1 MLGPDVISAASR
13 IGPVQ
18 AENRTVWVQTP
29 LAQQLG
35 LRDGQIVQATAEVR
49 DQRVRLWLK
58 DFFFEL
64 PNGWVLKD
72 GDKPFLR
79 VSHNPGGWGFLI
91 QAFPNG
97 QTPAATATP
106 VNQLFGL
113 NPSLNPGLNP
123 GLALAAEAAQ
133 PEPQSNRVGMLLIH
147 PPGFATFSK
156 LLNDVTQG
164 SWSNQA
170 EIGPWLQRLLQQRSS
185 MAQMNPSMLRK
196 AVMGQAR
203 SSENILLQGQEG
215 ADEPKTLLKTLL
227 GLLSEEGANK
237 EVLRQVE
244 DATSEFEAAQAQSAQ
259 KMQQGELSLH
269 VILPFVDA
277 DPVDLHFQR
286 PPRKKGQEEPP
297 LCVDIHSR
305 SRVLGEVWLNTQISK
320 GSDVNLVMWAL
331 RGDVALLAK
340 ERSGELGLELGS
352 AGLQL
357 QSFQIFNAPRP
368 LARVSESSGTR
379 GSVIDLRA

>member
-1 MLGPDVISAASR
+1 MLGPDVVSAASR
-13 IGPVQ
+13 IGLVQ
-18 AENRTVWVQTP
+18 AENRSVWVQTP
-29 LAQQLG
+29 VAQQLG
-35 LRDGQIVQATAEVR
+35 LRDGQIVQATVEVR
-49 DQRVRLWLK
+49 DQRVRLYLK

-79 VSHNPGGWGFLI
+79 VSHNAGSWGFLI
-91 QAFPNG
+91 QAHPNG
-97 QTPAATATP
+97 QAPAATAIP

-113 NPSLNPGLNP
+113 NPGSVLPT
-123 GLALAAEAAQ
+123 EAAQ
-133 PEPQSNRVGMLLIH
+133 PEPPSNRLGMLLIH

-156 LLNDVTQG
+156 LLSDVAQG
-164 SWSNQA
+164 SLSTQA
-170 EIGPWLQRLLQQRSS
+170 ESGPLLQRLLQQRNS

-203 SSENILLQGQEG
+203 SIENILLQGQAA
-215 ADEPKTLLKTLL
+215 ADDPKTLLKTLL
-227 GLLSEEGANK
+227 GLLSEEGNNK
-237 EVLRQVE
+237 DVLRQVE
-244 DATSEFEAAQAQSAQ
+244 DASTEFEAAQAQSAQ

-269 VILPFVDA
+269 VILPFIDA

-286 PPRKKGQEEPP
+286 PPRKKGQEEQP
-297 LCVDIHSR
+297 LSVDIHSR

-320 GSDVNLVMWAL
+320 GNDVDLVMWAL
-331 RGDVALLAK
+331 RGEVAHLAK

-352 AGLQL
+352 SGLQL
-357 QSFQIFNAPRP
+357 QSFQVFNAPRP
-368 LARVSESSGTR
+368 LARVGESSGTR

>member
-1 MLGPDVISAASR
+1 MLGPELVTSASR

-29 LAQQLG
+29 VAQQLG

-79 VSHNPGGWGFLI
+79 VGQNAGSWGFLI
-91 QAFPNG
+91 QAYPNG
-97 QTPAATATP
+97 QAPAATATP
-106 VNQLFGL
+106 VNPLFGL
-113 NPSLNPGLNP
+113 HPTASPPADTTVL
-123 GLALAAEAAQ
+123 
-133 PEPQSNRVGMLLIH
+133 EPPSNRLGMLLMH
-147 PPGFATFSK
+147 PPGFATFSQ
-156 LLNDVTQG
+156 LMNDVAQG
-164 SWSNQA
+164 QWSTQA
-170 EIGPWLQRLLQQRSS
+170 EVGPWLQRLMQQRNSL
-185 MAQMNPSMLRK
+185 AQMNPGMLRK
-196 AVMGQAR
+196 AVLGQAR
-203 SSENILLQGQEG
+203 SIENILVQGQES
-215 ADEPKTLLKTLL
+215 ADDPKTLLKKIL
-227 GLLSEEGANK
+227 GLLSEESIDSLDKDN
-237 EVLRQVE
+237 LRQLQ
-244 DATSEFEAAQAQSAQ
+244 DASAEFEAAQAQSAQ
-259 KMQQGELSLH
+259 KMLQGELSLH

-297 LCVDIHSR
+297 LSVDIHSR

-320 GSDVNLVMWAL
+320 GRDVDLVMWAL
-331 RGDVALLAK
+331 RGEVAHLAR

>member
-1 MLGPDVISAASR
+1 MLGPDVVSAASR

-29 LAQQLG
+29 VAQQLG

-58 DFFFEL
+58 DFFFDL

-91 QAFPNG
+91 QAYPNG
-97 QTPAATATP
+97 QAPPATATP
-106 VNQLFGL
+106 VNQLF
-113 NPSLNPGLNP
+113 GLNP

-133 PEPQSNRVGMLLIH
+133 PEPQSNRVGMLLMH

-156 LLNDVTQG
+156 LLSDVAQG
-164 SWSNQA
+164 SWGTQA
-170 EIGPWLQRLLQQRSS
+170 EIGPWFQRLLQQRSS
-185 MAQMNPSMLRK
+185 MAQINPSMLRK

-203 SSENILLQGQEG
+203 SIENILLQGQEA
-215 ADEPKTLLKTLL
+215 ADDPKTLMKTLL
-227 GLLSEEGANK
+227 SLLSEEGANK

-244 DATSEFEAAQAQSAQ
+244 DAASEFEAAQAQSAQ

-277 DPVDLHFQR
+277 DPVDLHFHR

-297 LCVDIHSR
+297 LSVDIHSR

-320 GSDVNLVMWAL
+320 GSDVDLVMWAL
-331 RGDVALLAK
+331 RGDVAHLAK

>member
-1 MLGPDVISAASR
+1 MLGPDVVSAASR

-29 LAQQLG
+29 VAQQLG

-79 VSHNPGGWGFLI
+79 VSHTPGGWGFLI
-91 QAFPNG
+91 QAYPNG
-97 QTPAATATP
+97 QAPPATATP
-106 VNQLFGL
+106 VNQLF
-113 NPSLNPGLNP
+113 GLNP

-133 PEPQSNRVGMLLIH
+133 PEPQSNRVGMLLMH

-156 LLNDVTQG
+156 LLSDVTQG
-164 SWSNQA
+164 SLSTQA

-185 MAQMNPSMLRK
+185 MAQINPSMLRK

-203 SSENILLQGQEG
+203 SIENILLQGQEA
-215 ADEPKTLLKTLL
+215 ADDPKTLLKTLL
-227 GLLSEEGANK
+227 GLLSEEGASK

-277 DPVDLHFQR
+277 DPVDLHFHR

-297 LCVDIHSR
+297 LSVDIHSR

-320 GSDVNLVMWAL
+320 GSDVDLVMWAL
-331 RGDVALLAK
+331 RGDVAHLAK

>member
-1 MLGPDVISAASR
+1 MLGPDVVSAASR
-13 IGPVQ
+13 IGLVQ

-29 LAQQLG
+29 VAQQLG

-58 DFFFEL
+58 DFFFDL

-91 QAFPNG
+91 QAYPNG
-97 QTPAATATP
+97 QAPPATATP
-106 VNQLFGL
+106 VNQLF
-113 NPSLNPGLNP
+113 GLNP

-133 PEPQSNRVGMLLIH
+133 PEPQSNRVGMLLMH

-156 LLNDVTQG
+156 LLSDVAQG
-164 SWSNQA
+164 SWGTQA
-170 EIGPWLQRLLQQRSS
+170 EIGPWFQRLLQQRSS
-185 MAQMNPSMLRK
+185 MAQINPSMLRK

-203 SSENILLQGQEG
+203 SIENILLQGQEA
-215 ADEPKTLLKTLL
+215 ADDPKTLLKTLL
-227 GLLSEEGANK
+227 SLLSEEGANK

-244 DATSEFEAAQAQSAQ
+244 DAASEFEAAQAQSAQ

-277 DPVDLHFQR
+277 DPVDLHFHR

-297 LCVDIHSR
+297 LSVDIHSR

-320 GSDVNLVMWAL
+320 GSDVDLVMWAL
-331 RGDVALLAK
+331 RGDVAHLAK

-368 LARVSESSGTR
+368 LARVGESSGTR

>member
-1 MLGPDVISAASR
+1 MLGPDVVSAASR

-29 LAQQLG
+29 VAQQLG

-58 DFFFEL
+58 DFFFDL

-91 QAFPNG
+91 QAYPNG
-97 QTPAATATP
+97 QAPPATATP

-113 NPSLNPGLNP
+113 RAAAPSPLIPP
-123 GLALAAEAAQ
+123 DEAM
-133 PEPQSNRVGMLLIH
+133 PEQLPNRLGMLLMH

-156 LLNDVTQG
+156 LLSDVAQG
-164 SWSNQA
+164 SWGTQA

-185 MAQMNPSMLRK
+185 MAQINPSMLRK

-203 SSENILLQGQEG
+203 SIENILLQGQEG
-215 ADEPKTLLKTLL
+215 ADDPKTLLKTLL
-227 GLLSEEGANK
+227 SLLSEEGNNK
-237 EVLRQVE
+237 GVLRQVE
-244 DATSEFEAAQAQSAQ
+244 DAATEFEAAQVQSAQ

-297 LCVDIHSR
+297 LSVDIHSR

-320 GSDVNLVMWAL
+320 GSDVDLVMWAL
-331 RGDVALLAK
+331 RGEVAHLAK

>member
-1 MLGPDVISAASR
+1 MLGPDVVSAASR

-18 AENRTVWVQTP
+18 AENRSVWVQTP
-29 LAQQLG
+29 VAQQLS
-35 LRDGQIVQATAEVR
+35 LRDGQIVQATVEVR
-49 DQRVRLWLK
+49 DQRVRLYLK

-79 VSHNPGGWGFLI
+79 VSHNAGSWGFLI
-91 QAFPNG
+91 QAHPNG
-97 QTPAATATP
+97 QAPAATAIP

-113 NPSLNPGLNP
+113 NPGSVLPT
-123 GLALAAEAAQ
+123 EAAQ
-133 PEPQSNRVGMLLIH
+133 PEPQSNRLGMLLIH

-156 LLNDVTQG
+156 LLSDVAQG
-164 SWSNQA
+164 SLSTQA
-170 EIGPWLQRLLQQRSS
+170 ESGPLLQRLLQQRNS

-203 SSENILLQGQEG
+203 SIENILLQGQAA
-215 ADEPKTLLKTLL
+215 ADDPKTLLKTLL
-227 GLLSEEGANK
+227 GLLSEEGNNK
-237 EVLRQVE
+237 DVLRQVE
-244 DATSEFEAAQAQSAQ
+244 DASTEFEAAQAQSAQ

-269 VILPFVDA
+269 VILPFIDA

-286 PPRKKGQEEPP
+286 PPRKKGQEEQP
-297 LCVDIHSR
+297 LSVDIHSR

-320 GSDVNLVMWAL
+320 GNDVDLVMWAL
-331 RGDVALLAK
+331 RGEVAHLAK

-352 AGLQL
+352 SGLQL
-357 QSFQIFNAPRP
+357 QSFQVFNAPRP
-368 LARVSESSGTR
+368 LARVGESSGTR

>member
-1 MLGPDVISAASR
+1 MLGPELVSAASR

-18 AENRTVWVQTP
+18 AENRSVWVQTP
-29 LAQQLG
+29 VAQQLG
-35 LRDGQIVQATAEVR
+35 LRDGQIVQATVEVR

-58 DFFFEL
+58 DFFFDL

-91 QAFPNG
+91 QAYPNG
-97 QTPAATATP
+97 QAPPATATP

-113 NPSLNPGLNP
+113 NPGA
-123 GLALAAEAAQ
+123 ALASEEAQA
-133 PEPQSNRVGMLLIH
+133 EPQSNRLGMLLMH

-156 LLNDVTQG
+156 LLSDVAQG
-164 SWSNQA
+164 SWSTQA
-170 EIGPWLQRLLQQRSS
+170 EIGPWLQRLLQQRNS
-185 MAQMNPSMLRK
+185 MAQINPSMLRK

-203 SSENILLQGQEG
+203 SIENILLQGQEA
-215 ADEPKTLLKTLL
+215 ADDPKTLLKTLL
-227 GLLSEEGANK
+227 GLLSEDGNNK
-237 EVLRQVE
+237 GVLRQVE
-244 DATSEFEAAQAQSAQ
+244 DAATEFEAAQAQSAQ

-269 VILPFVDA
+269 VILPFIDA

-297 LCVDIHSR
+297 LSVDIHSR

-320 GSDVNLVMWAL
+320 GSDVDLVMWAL
-331 RGDVALLAK
+331 RGEVAHLAK

-357 QSFQIFNAPRP
+357 QSFQLFNAPRP

>member
-1 MLGPDVISAASR
+1 MLGPDLVNAASR

-29 LAQQLG
+29 VAQQLG
-35 LRDGQIVQATAEVR
+35 LRDGQIVQATVEVR

-79 VSHNPGGWGFLI
+79 VMHNASGWGFLI
-91 QAFPNG
+91 QAHPNG
-97 QTPAATATP
+97 QAPAATATP

-113 NPSLNPGLNP
+113 QTTP
-123 GLALAAEAAQ
+123 LARPTDVAAL
-133 PEPQSNRVGMLLIH
+133 EPQSNRVGMLLMQ
-147 PPGFATFSK
+147 PPGFTTFSK
-156 LLNDVTQG
+156 LMNDVAQG
-164 SWSNQA
+164 SWSTQT
-170 EIGPWLQRLLQQRSS
+170 ELGPWLQRLLQQRNSL
-185 MAQMNPSMLRK
+185 AQINPSMLRK
-196 AVMGQAR
+196 AVLGQSR
-203 SSENILLQGQEG
+203 SIENMLLQGQEG
-215 ADEPKTLLKTLL
+215 ADDPKTLLKSMLA
-227 GLLSEEGANK
+227 LLSEASVDAVDK
-237 EVLRQVE
+237 DSLRQLQE
-244 DATSEFEAAQAQSAQ
+244 ASGEFEAAQAQSAQ

-297 LCVDIHSR
+297 LSVDIHSR

-320 GSDVNLVMWAL
+320 GNDVDLVMWAL
-331 RGDVALLAK
+331 RGEVAHLAR

-368 LARVSESSGTR
+368 LARVGEASGTR

>member
-1 MLGPDVISAASR
+1 MLGPDVVSAASR

-29 LAQQLG
+29 VALQLG
-35 LRDGQIVQATAEVR
+35 LRDGQIVQATVEVR
-49 DQRVRLWLK
+49 EQRVRLWLK

-91 QAFPNG
+91 QAYPNG
-97 QTPAATATP
+97 QAPPATATP

-113 NPSLNPGLNP
+113 KAAAPP
-123 GLALAAEAAQ
+123 ALIPPDEAL
-133 PEPQSNRVGMLLIH
+133 PEQLPNRLGMLLMH
-147 PPGFATFSK
+147 PPGFATFSN
-156 LLNDVTQG
+156 LLSDVAQG
-164 SWSNQA
+164 SLSTQA
-170 EIGPWLQRLLQQRSS
+170 EIGPWLQRLLQQRNS
-185 MAQMNPSMLRK
+185 MAQINPSMLRK

-203 SSENILLQGQEG
+203 SIENILLQGQEA
-215 ADEPKTLLKTLL
+215 ADDPKTLLKTLL
-227 GLLSEEGANK
+227 GLLSEEGSNK

-244 DATSEFEAAQAQSAQ
+244 DAATEFEAAQVQSAQ

-297 LCVDIHSR
+297 LSVDIHSR

-320 GSDVNLVMWAL
+320 GNDVDLVMWAL
-331 RGDVALLAK
+331 RGDVAHLAK

>member
-1 MLGPDVISAASR
+1 MLGPDVVSAASR
-13 IGPVQ
+13 IGSVQ
-18 AENRTVWVQTP
+18 AENRSLWVQTP
-29 LAQQLG
+29 VAQQLG
-35 LRDGQIVQATAEVR
+35 LRDGQIVQATVEVR

-58 DFFFEL
+58 DFFFDL

-91 QAFPNG
+91 QAYPNG
-97 QTPAATATP
+97 QAPAATAIP
-106 VNQLFGL
+106 VNQLF
-113 NPSLNPGLNP
+113 SLNP
-123 GLALAAEAAQ
+123 GLALASEASQ
-133 PEPQSNRVGMLLIH
+133 PEPQSNRLGMLLMH
-147 PPGFATFSK
+147 PPGFATFSN
-156 LLNDVTQG
+156 LLSDVAQG
-164 SWSNQA
+164 SLSTQA
-170 EIGPWLQRLLQQRSS
+170 DIGPWVQRLLQQRNS
-185 MAQMNPSMLRK
+185 MAQINPSMLRK

-203 SSENILLQGQEG
+203 SIENILLQGQEG
-215 ADEPKTLLKTLL
+215 ADDPKTLLKTLL
-227 GLLSEEGANK
+227 GLLSEEGNNK

-244 DATSEFEAAQAQSAQ
+244 DASTEFEAAQAQSAQ

-269 VILPFVDA
+269 VILPFIDA

-297 LCVDIHSR
+297 LSVDIHSR

-320 GSDVNLVMWAL
+320 GSDVELVMWAL
-331 RGDVALLAK
+331 RGEVAHLAK

-368 LARVSESSGTR
+368 LARVGESSGTR

>member
-1 MLGPDVISAASR
+1 MLGPELVSAASR
-13 IGPVQ
+13 IGLVQ
-18 AENRTVWVQTP
+18 AENRSVWVQTP
-29 LAQQLG
+29 VAQQLG
-35 LRDGQIVQATAEVR
+35 LRDGQIVQATVEVR

-58 DFFFEL
+58 DFFFDL

-91 QAFPNG
+91 QAYPNG
-97 QTPAATATP
+97 QAPPATATP

-113 NPSLNPGLNP
+113 RAAAPPPLIPP
-123 GLALAAEAAQ
+123 DEAL
-133 PEPQSNRVGMLLIH
+133 PEQLPNRLGMLLMH

-156 LLNDVTQG
+156 LLSDVAQG
-164 SWSNQA
+164 SLSTQA
-170 EIGPWLQRLLQQRSS
+170 EIGPWLQRLLQQRNS
-185 MAQMNPSMLRK
+185 MAQINPSMLRK

-203 SSENILLQGQEG
+203 SIENILLQGQEA
-215 ADEPKTLLKTLL
+215 ADDPKTLLKTLL
-227 GLLSEEGANK
+227 SLLSEEGNNK
-237 EVLRQVE
+237 GVLRQVE
-244 DATSEFEAAQAQSAQ
+244 DAATEFEAAQVQSAQ

-297 LCVDIHSR
+297 LSVDIHSR

-320 GSDVNLVMWAL
+320 GSDVDLVMWAL
-331 RGDVALLAK
+331 RGEVAHLAK

>member
-1 MLGPDVISAASR
+1 MLGPELVSAASR

-18 AENRTVWVQTP
+18 AENRSVWVQTP
-29 LAQQLG
+29 VAQQLS
-35 LRDGQIVQATAEVR
+35 LRDGQIVQATVEVR
-49 DQRVRLWLK
+49 DQRVRLYLK

-79 VSHNPGGWGFLI
+79 VSHNAGSWGFLI
-91 QAFPNG
+91 QAYPNG
-97 QTPAATATP
+97 QAPAATAIP

-113 NPSLNPGLNP
+113 NPGS
-123 GLALAAEAAQ
+123 ALPSVAAQ
-133 PEPQSNRVGMLLIH
+133 PEPQSNRLGMLLIH

-156 LLNDVTQG
+156 LLSDVAQG
-164 SWSNQA
+164 SLSTQA
-170 EIGPWLQRLLQQRSS
+170 ESGPLLQRLLKQRNS

-203 SSENILLQGQEG
+203 SIENILLQGQEA
-215 ADEPKTLLKTLL
+215 ADDPKTLLKTLL
-227 GLLSEEGANK
+227 GLLSEEGNNK
-237 EVLRQVE
+237 EMIRQVE
-244 DATSEFEAAQAQSAQ
+244 DASKEFESAQAQSAQ

-269 VILPFVDA
+269 VILPFIDA

-297 LCVDIHSR
+297 LSVDIHSR

-320 GSDVNLVMWAL
+320 GNDVDLVMWAL
-331 RGDVALLAK
+331 RGEVAHLAK

-352 AGLQL
+352 SGLQL
-357 QSFQIFNAPRP
+357 QSFQVFNAPRP
-368 LARVSESSGTR
+368 LARVGESSGTR

>member
-1 MLGPDVISAASR
+1 MLGPELVSAASR

-18 AENRTVWVQTP
+18 AENRSVWVQTP
-29 LAQQLG
+29 VAQQLG
-35 LRDGQIVQATAEVR
+35 LRDGQIVQATVEVR

-58 DFFFEL
+58 DFFFDL

-91 QAFPNG
+91 QAYPNG
-97 QTPAATATP
+97 QAPPATATP

-113 NPSLNPGLNP
+113 NPGLNP
-123 GLALAAEAAQ
+123 GLALSSEAVQ
-133 PEPQSNRVGMLLIH
+133 PEPQSNRLGMLLMH

-156 LLNDVTQG
+156 LLSDVAQG
-164 SWSNQA
+164 SWGTQT
-170 EIGPWLQRLLQQRSS
+170 EIGPWFQRLLQQRSS
-185 MAQMNPSMLRK
+185 MAQINPSMLRK

-203 SSENILLQGQEG
+203 SIENILLQGQEA
-215 ADEPKTLLKTLL
+215 ADDPKTLLKTLL
-227 GLLSEEGANK
+227 GLLSEEGSNK

-244 DATSEFEAAQAQSAQ
+244 DAATEFEAAQAQSAQ

-297 LCVDIHSR
+297 LSVDIHSR

-320 GSDVNLVMWAL
+320 GNDVDLVMWAL
-331 RGDVALLAK
+331 RGDVAHLAK

>member
-1 MLGPDVISAASR
+1 MLGSELVSAASR

-18 AENRTVWVQTP
+18 AENRSVWVQTP
-29 LAQQLG
+29 VAQQLG
-35 LRDGQIVQATAEVR
+35 LRDGQIVQATVEVR

-79 VSHNPGGWGFLI
+79 VSHNAGSWGFLI
-91 QAFPNG
+91 QAYPNG
-97 QTPAATATP
+97 QAPVATATP

-113 NPSLNPGLNP
+113 HTTPPLS
-123 GLALAAEAAQ
+123 AEMAAQ
-133 PEPQSNRVGMLLIH
+133 PEPQSNRLGMLLMH

-156 LLNDVTQG
+156 LLNDVGQG
-164 SWSNQA
+164 SLDGQT
-170 EIGPWLQRLLQQRSS
+170 EIGPWLQRLLQQRNSL
-185 MAQMNPSMLRK
+185 AQMNPSMLRK

-203 SSENILLQGQEG
+203 SIENILLKGQVG
-215 ADEPKTLLKTLL
+215 ADDPKTLLKTLL
-227 GLLSEEGANK
+227 GLLSEEGNNK
-237 EVLRQVE
+237 DMIRQVE
-244 DATSEFEAAQAQSAQ
+244 DASTEFEAAQAQSAQ

-269 VILPFVDA
+269 VILPFIDA

-286 PPRKKGQEEPP
+286 HPRKKDQEEPP
-297 LCVDIHSR
+297 LSVDIHSR
-305 SRVLGEVWLNTQISK
+305 SRVLGELWLNTQISK
-320 GSDVNLVMWAL
+320 GNDVDLVMWAL
-331 RGDVALLAK
+331 RGEVAHLAK

-368 LARVSESSGTR
+368 LVRVGESSGTR

>member
-1 MLGPDVISAASR
+1 MLGPDVVSAASR
-13 IGPVQ
+13 IGSVQ
-18 AENRTVWVQTP
+18 AENRSLWVQTP
-29 LAQQLG
+29 VAQQLG
-35 LRDGQIVQATAEVR
+35 LRDGQIVQATVEVR

-58 DFFFEL
+58 DFFFDL

-91 QAFPNG
+91 QAYPNG
-97 QTPAATATP
+97 QAPAATAIP
-106 VNQLFGL
+106 VNQLF
-113 NPSLNPGLNP
+113 SLNP
-123 GLALAAEAAQ
+123 GLALASEAAQ
-133 PEPQSNRVGMLLIH
+133 PEPQSNRLGMLLMH
-147 PPGFATFSK
+147 PPGFATFSN
-156 LLNDVTQG
+156 LLSDVAQG
-164 SWSNQA
+164 SLSTQA
-170 EIGPWLQRLLQQRSS
+170 DIGPWVQRLLQQRNS
-185 MAQMNPSMLRK
+185 MAQINPSMLRK

-203 SSENILLQGQEG
+203 SIENILLQGQEA
-215 ADEPKTLLKTLL
+215 ADDPKTLLKTLL
-227 GLLSEEGANK
+227 SLLSEEGNNK
-237 EVLRQVE
+237 GVLRQVE
-244 DATSEFEAAQAQSAQ
+244 DASTEFEAAQAQSAQ

-269 VILPFVDA
+269 VILPFIDA

-297 LCVDIHSR
+297 LSVDIHSR
-305 SRVLGEVWLNTQISK
+305 SRMLGEVWLNTQISK
-320 GSDVNLVMWAL
+320 GSDVELVMWAL
-331 RGDVALLAK
+331 RGEVAHLAK

-368 LARVSESSGTR
+368 LARVGESSGTR

>member
-1 MLGPDVISAASR
+1 MLGPDVVSAASR

-29 LAQQLG
+29 VAQQLG

-79 VSHNPGGWGFLI
+79 VSHTPGGWGFLI
-91 QAFPNG
+91 QAHPNG
-97 QTPAATATP
+97 QAPAATAVP

-113 NPSLNPGLNP
+113 R
-123 GLALAAEAAQ
+123 AAAPPPLIPPDETL
-133 PEPQSNRVGMLLIH
+133 PEQLPNRLGMLLMH

-156 LLNDVTQG
+156 LLSDVAQG
-164 SWSNQA
+164 SWGTQT

-203 SSENILLQGQEG
+203 SIENSLLQGQKA
-215 ADEPKTLLKTLL
+215 ADDPKTLLKTLL
-227 GLLSEEGANK
+227 GLLSEEAAK
-237 EVLRQVE
+237 PVDKDSLRQMQ
-244 DATSEFEAAQAQSAQ
+244 DAATEFEAAQAQSAQ

-297 LCVDIHSR
+297 LSVDIHSR

-320 GSDVNLVMWAL
+320 GSDVDLVMWAL
-331 RGDVALLAK
+331 RGEVAHLAK

>member
-1 MLGPDVISAASR
+1 MLGPELVSAASR

-18 AENRTVWVQTP
+18 AENRSVWVQTP
-29 LAQQLG
+29 VAQQLG
-35 LRDGQIVQATAEVR
+35 LRDGQIVQATVEVR
-49 DQRVRLWLK
+49 DQRVRLYLK

-79 VSHNPGGWGFLI
+79 VSHNAGSWGFLI
-91 QAFPNG
+91 QAYPNG
-97 QTPAATATP
+97 QAPAATAIP

-113 NPSLNPGLNP
+113 NPGSVLPT
-123 GLALAAEAAQ
+123 EAAQ
-133 PEPQSNRVGMLLIH
+133 PEPQSNRLGMLLMH

-156 LLNDVTQG
+156 LLSDVAQG
-164 SWSNQA
+164 SLSTQA
-170 EIGPWLQRLLQQRSS
+170 EGGPLLQRLLQQRNS

-203 SSENILLQGQEG
+203 SIENILLQGQEA
-215 ADEPKTLLKTLL
+215 ADDPKTLLKTLL
-227 GLLSEEGANK
+227 GLLSEEGNNK
-237 EVLRQVE
+237 EMIRQVE
-244 DATSEFEAAQAQSAQ
+244 DASKEFESAQAQSAQ

-269 VILPFVDA
+269 VILPFIDA

-297 LCVDIHSR
+297 LSVDIHSR

-320 GSDVNLVMWAL
+320 GNDVDLVMWAL
-331 RGDVALLAK
+331 RGEVAHLAK

-352 AGLQL
+352 SGLQL
-357 QSFQIFNAPRP
+357 QSFQVFNAPRP
-368 LARVSESSGTR
+368 LARVGESSGTR

>member
-1 MLGPDVISAASR
+1 MLGPELVSAASR

-18 AENRTVWVQTP
+18 AENRSVWVQTP
-29 LAQQLG
+29 VAQQLS
-35 LRDGQIVQATAEVR
+35 LRDGQIVQATVEVR
-49 DQRVRLWLK
+49 DQRVRLYLK

-79 VSHNPGGWGFLI
+79 VSQNAGSWGFLI
-91 QAFPNG
+91 QAHPNG
-97 QTPAATATP
+97 QAPAATAIP

-113 NPSLNPGLNP
+113 NPGS
-123 GLALAAEAAQ
+123 ALPSVAAQ
-133 PEPQSNRVGMLLIH
+133 PEPQSNRLGMLLIH

-156 LLNDVTQG
+156 LLSDVAQG
-164 SWSNQA
+164 SLSTQA
-170 EIGPWLQRLLQQRSS
+170 ESGPLLQRLLKQRNS

-203 SSENILLQGQEG
+203 SIENILLQGQEA
-215 ADEPKTLLKTLL
+215 ADDPKTLLKTLL
-227 GLLSEEGANK
+227 GLLSEEGNNK
-237 EVLRQVE
+237 EMIRQVE
-244 DATSEFEAAQAQSAQ
+244 DASKEFEAAQAQSAQ

-269 VILPFVDA
+269 VILPFIDA

-297 LCVDIHSR
+297 LSVDIHSR

-320 GSDVNLVMWAL
+320 GNDVDLVMWAL
-331 RGDVALLAK
+331 RGEVAHLAK

-352 AGLQL
+352 SGLQL
-357 QSFQIFNAPRP
+357 QSFQVFNAPRP
-368 LARVSESSGTR
+368 LARVGESSGTR

>member
-1 MLGPDVISAASR
+1 MLGPDVVSTASR

-18 AENRTVWVQTP
+18 AENRSVWVQTP
-29 LAQQLG
+29 VAQQLG
-35 LRDGQIVQATAEVR
+35 LRDGQIVQATVEVR
-49 DQRVRLWLK
+49 DQRVRLYLK

-79 VSHNPGGWGFLI
+79 VSHNAGSWGFLI
-91 QAFPNG
+91 QAHPNG
-97 QTPAATATP
+97 QAPAATAIP

-113 NPSLNPGLNP
+113 NPGSVLPT
-123 GLALAAEAAQ
+123 EAAQ
-133 PEPQSNRVGMLLIH
+133 PEPQSNRLGMLLIH

-156 LLNDVTQG
+156 LLSDVAQG
-164 SWSNQA
+164 SLSTQA
-170 EIGPWLQRLLQQRSS
+170 ESGPLLQRLLQQRNS

-203 SSENILLQGQEG
+203 SIENILLQGQEG
-215 ADEPKTLLKTLL
+215 ADDPKTLLKTLL
-227 GLLSEEGANK
+227 GLLSEEGNNK
-237 EVLRQVE
+237 DVLRQVE
-244 DATSEFEAAQAQSAQ
+244 DASTEFEAAQAQSAQ

-269 VILPFVDA
+269 VILPFIDA

-297 LCVDIHSR
+297 LSVDIHSR

-320 GSDVNLVMWAL
+320 GSDVELVMWAL
-331 RGDVALLAK
+331 RGEVAHLAK

-368 LARVSESSGTR
+368 LARVGESSGTR

>member
-1 MLGPDVISAASR
+1 MLGPELVSAASR

-18 AENRTVWVQTP
+18 AENRSVWVQTP
-29 LAQQLG
+29 VAQQLS
-35 LRDGQIVQATAEVR
+35 LRDGQIVQATVEVR
-49 DQRVRLWLK
+49 DQRVRLYLK

-79 VSHNPGGWGFLI
+79 VSQNAGSWGFLI
-91 QAFPNG
+91 QAHPNG
-97 QTPAATATP
+97 QAPAATATP

-113 NPSLNPGLNP
+113 NPGS
-123 GLALAAEAAQ
+123 ALPSVAAQ
-133 PEPQSNRVGMLLIH
+133 PEPQSNRLGMLLIH

-156 LLNDVTQG
+156 LLSDVAQG
-164 SWSNQA
+164 SLSTQA
-170 EIGPWLQRLLQQRSS
+170 ESGPLLQRLLKQRNS

-203 SSENILLQGQEG
+203 SIENILLQGQEA
-215 ADEPKTLLKTLL
+215 ADDPKTLLKTLL
-227 GLLSEEGANK
+227 GLLSEEGNNK
-237 EVLRQVE
+237 EMIRQVE
-244 DATSEFEAAQAQSAQ
+244 DASKEFESAQAQSAQ

-269 VILPFVDA
+269 VILPFIDA

-297 LCVDIHSR
+297 LSVDIHSR

-320 GSDVNLVMWAL
+320 GNDVDLVMWAL
-331 RGDVALLAK
+331 RGEVAHLAK

-352 AGLQL
+352 SGLQL
-357 QSFQIFNAPRP
+357 QSFQVFNAPRP
-368 LARVSESSGTR
+368 LARVGESSGTR

>member
-1 MLGPDVISAASR
+1 MLGSELVSAASR

-18 AENRTVWVQTP
+18 AENRSVWVQTP
-29 LAQQLG
+29 VAQQLG
-35 LRDGQIVQATAEVR
+35 LRDGQIVQATVEVR

-79 VSHNPGGWGFLI
+79 VSHNAGSWGFLI
-91 QAFPNG
+91 QAYPNG
-97 QTPAATATP
+97 QAPVGTATP

-113 NPSLNPGLNP
+113 HTTPPLS
-123 GLALAAEAAQ
+123 AEMAAQ
-133 PEPQSNRVGMLLIH
+133 PEPQSNRLGMLLMH

-156 LLNDVTQG
+156 LLNDVGQG
-164 SWSNQA
+164 SLDGQT
-170 EIGPWLQRLLQQRSS
+170 EIGPWLQRLLQQRNSL
-185 MAQMNPSMLRK
+185 AQMNPSMLRK

-203 SSENILLQGQEG
+203 SIENILLKGQVG
-215 ADEPKTLLKTLL
+215 ADDPKTLLKTLL
-227 GLLSEEGANK
+227 GFLSEEGNNK
-237 EVLRQVE
+237 DMIRQVE
-244 DATSEFEAAQAQSAQ
+244 DASTEFEAAQAQSAQ

-269 VILPFVDA
+269 VILPFIDA

-286 PPRKKGQEEPP
+286 PPRKKDQEEPP
-297 LCVDIHSR
+297 LSVDIHSR
-305 SRVLGEVWLNTQISK
+305 SRVLGELWLNTQISK
-320 GSDVNLVMWAL
+320 GNDVDLVMWAL
-331 RGDVALLAK
+331 RGEVAHLAK

-368 LARVSESSGTR
+368 MVRVGESSGTR

>member
-1 MLGPDVISAASR
+1 MLGPDVVSAASR

-29 LAQQLG
+29 VAQQLG

-58 DFFFEL
+58 DFFFDL

-91 QAFPNG
+91 QAYPNG
-97 QTPAATATP
+97 QAPPATATP
-106 VNQLFGL
+106 VNQLF
-113 NPSLNPGLNP
+113 GLNP

-133 PEPQSNRVGMLLIH
+133 PEPQSNRLGMLLMH

-156 LLNDVTQG
+156 LLSDVAQG
-164 SWSNQA
+164 SWGTQA

-185 MAQMNPSMLRK
+185 MAQINPSMLRK

-203 SSENILLQGQEG
+203 SIENILLQGQDA
-215 ADEPKTLLKTLL
+215 ADDPKTLLKTLL
-227 GLLSEEGANK
+227 SLLSAEGSNK

-244 DATSEFEAAQAQSAQ
+244 DAATEFEAAQAQSAQ

-277 DPVDLHFQR
+277 DPVDLHFHR

-297 LCVDIHSR
+297 LSVDIHSR

-320 GSDVNLVMWAL
+320 GSDVDLVMWAL
-331 RGDVALLAK
+331 RGEVAHLAK

>member
-1 MLGPDVISAASR
+1 MLGPDVVSAASR
-13 IGPVQ
+13 IGLVQ

-29 LAQQLG
+29 VAQQLG

-58 DFFFEL
+58 DFFFDL

-91 QAFPNG
+91 QAYPNG
-97 QTPAATATP
+97 QAPPATATP

-113 NPSLNPGLNP
+113 NP
-123 GLALAAEAAQ
+123 GLALSSEAVQ
-133 PEPQSNRVGMLLIH
+133 PEPQSNRLVMLLMH

-156 LLNDVTQG
+156 LLSDVTQG
-164 SWSNQA
+164 SLSTQA
-170 EIGPWLQRLLQQRSS
+170 EIGPWVQRLLQQRNS
-185 MAQMNPSMLRK
+185 MAQINPSMLRK

-203 SSENILLQGQEG
+203 SIENILLQGQEA
-215 ADEPKTLLKTLL
+215 ADDPKTLLKTLL
-227 GLLSEEGANK
+227 GLLSEEGSNK

-244 DATSEFEAAQAQSAQ
+244 DAATEFEAAQAQSAQ

-297 LCVDIHSR
+297 LSVDIHSR

-320 GSDVNLVMWAL
+320 GNDVDLVMWAL
-331 RGDVALLAK
+331 RGDVAHLAK

>member
-1 MLGPDVISAASR
+1 MLGPELVSAASR

-18 AENRTVWVQTP
+18 AENRSVWVQTP
-29 LAQQLG
+29 VAQQLG
-35 LRDGQIVQATAEVR
+35 LRDGQIVQATVEVR
-49 DQRVRLWLK
+49 DQRVRLYLK

-79 VSHNPGGWGFLI
+79 VSQNAGSWGFLI
-91 QAFPNG
+91 QAHPNG
-97 QTPAATATP
+97 QAPAATAIP

-113 NPSLNPGLNP
+113 NPGSVLPT
-123 GLALAAEAAQ
+123 EAAQ
-133 PEPQSNRVGMLLIH
+133 PEPQSNRLGMLLIH

-156 LLNDVTQG
+156 LLSDVAQG
-164 SWSNQA
+164 SLSTQA
-170 EIGPWLQRLLQQRSS
+170 EIGPLLQRLLKQRNS
-185 MAQMNPSMLRK
+185 MAQINPSMLRK

-203 SSENILLQGQEG
+203 SIENILLQGQE
-215 ADEPKTLLKTLL
+215 AAEDPKTLLKTLL
-227 GLLSEEGANK
+227 GLLSKEGNNK
-237 EVLRQVE
+237 DVLRQVE
-244 DATSEFEAAQAQSAQ
+244 GASTEFEAAQAQSAQ

-269 VILPFVDA
+269 VILPFIDA

-286 PPRKKGQEEPP
+286 PPRKKSQEEPP
-297 LCVDIHSR
+297 LSVDIHSR

-320 GSDVNLVMWAL
+320 GNDVDLVMWAL
-331 RGDVALLAK
+331 RGEVAHLAK

-352 AGLQL
+352 SGLQL
-357 QSFQIFNAPRP
+357 QSFQVFNAPRP
-368 LARVSESSGTR
+368 LARVGESSGTR

>member
-1 MLGPDVISAASR
+1 MLGPDVVSAASR

-18 AENRTVWVQTP
+18 AENRSVWVQTP
-29 LAQQLG
+29 VAQQLS
-35 LRDGQIVQATAEVR
+35 LRDGQIVQATVEVR
-49 DQRVRLWLK
+49 DQRVRLYLK

-79 VSHNPGGWGFLI
+79 VSHNAGSWGFLI
-91 QAFPNG
+91 QAHPNG
-97 QTPAATATP
+97 QAPAATAIP

-113 NPSLNPGLNP
+113 NPGSVLPT
-123 GLALAAEAAQ
+123 EAAQ
-133 PEPQSNRVGMLLIH
+133 PEPQSNRLGMLLIH

-156 LLNDVTQG
+156 LLSDVAQG
-164 SWSNQA
+164 SLSTQA
-170 EIGPWLQRLLQQRSS
+170 ESGPLLQRLLQQRNS

-203 SSENILLQGQEG
+203 SIENILLQGQEG
-215 ADEPKTLLKTLL
+215 ADDPKTLLKTLL
-227 GLLSEEGANK
+227 GLLSEEGNNK

-244 DATSEFEAAQAQSAQ
+244 DASTEFEAAQAQSAQ

-269 VILPFVDA
+269 VILPFIDA

-297 LCVDIHSR
+297 LSVDIHSR
-305 SRVLGEVWLNTQISK
+305 SRMLGEVWLNTQISK
-320 GSDVNLVMWAL
+320 GSDVELVMWAL
-331 RGDVALLAK
+331 RGEVAHLAK

-368 LARVSESSGTR
+368 LARVGESSGTR

>member
-1 MLGPDVISAASR
+1 MLGPDVVSAASR

-29 LAQQLG
+29 VAQQLG

-58 DFFFEL
+58 DFFFDL

-91 QAFPNG
+91 QAYPNG
-97 QTPAATATP
+97 QAPPATATP
-106 VNQLFGL
+106 VNQLF
-113 NPSLNPGLNP
+113 GLNP

-133 PEPQSNRVGMLLIH
+133 PEPQSNRVGMLLMH

-156 LLNDVTQG
+156 LLSDVTQG
-164 SWSNQA
+164 SWGTQT
-170 EIGPWLQRLLQQRSS
+170 EIGPWFQRLLQQRSS
-185 MAQMNPSMLRK
+185 MAQINPSMLRK

-203 SSENILLQGQEG
+203 SIENILLQGQEA
-215 ADEPKTLLKTLL
+215 ADDPKTLLKTLL

-244 DATSEFEAAQAQSAQ
+244 DAASEFEAAQAQSAQ

-277 DPVDLHFQR
+277 DPVDLHFHR

-297 LCVDIHSR
+297 LSVDIHSR

-320 GSDVNLVMWAL
+320 GSDVDLVMWAL
-331 RGDVALLAK
+331 RGDVAHLAK

>member
-1 MLGPDVISAASR
+1 MLGPELVSAASR

-18 AENRTVWVQTP
+18 AENRSVWVQTP
-29 LAQQLG
+29 VAQQLG
-35 LRDGQIVQATAEVR
+35 LRDGQIVQATVEVR
-49 DQRVRLWLK
+49 DQRVRLYLK

-79 VSHNPGGWGFLI
+79 VSHNAGSWGFLI
-91 QAFPNG
+91 QAYPNG
-97 QTPAATATP
+97 QAPAATAIP

-113 NPSLNPGLNP
+113 NPGSVLPT
-123 GLALAAEAAQ
+123 EAAQ
-133 PEPQSNRVGMLLIH
+133 PEPQSNRLGMLLMH

-156 LLNDVTQG
+156 LLSDVAQG
-164 SWSNQA
+164 SLSTQA
-170 EIGPWLQRLLQQRSS
+170 EGGPLLQRLLQQRNS

-203 SSENILLQGQEG
+203 SIENILLQGQAA
-215 ADEPKTLLKTLL
+215 ADDPKTLLKTLL
-227 GLLSEEGANK
+227 GLLSEEGNNK
-237 EVLRQVE
+237 DVLRRVE
-244 DATSEFEAAQAQSAQ
+244 DASTEFEAAQAQSAQ

-269 VILPFVDA
+269 VILPFIDA

-297 LCVDIHSR
+297 LSVDIHSR

-320 GSDVNLVMWAL
+320 GSDVDLVMWAL
-331 RGDVALLAK
+331 RGEVAHLAK

-368 LARVSESSGTR
+368 LARVGESSGTR

>member
-1 MLGPDVISAASR
+1 MLGPELVSAASR

-29 LAQQLG
+29 VAQQLG
-35 LRDGQIVQATAEVR
+35 LRDGQIVQANVEVR

-58 DFFFEL
+58 DFFFDL

-91 QAFPNG
+91 QAYPNG
-97 QTPAATATP
+97 QAPAATATP

-113 NPSLNPGLNP
+113 RAAAPPPLIPP
-123 GLALAAEAAQ
+123 DEAL
-133 PEPQSNRVGMLLIH
+133 PEQLPNRLGMLLMH

-156 LLNDVTQG
+156 LLSDVAQG
-164 SWSNQA
+164 SWSTQA
-170 EIGPWLQRLLQQRSS
+170 DIGPWLQRLLQQRNS
-185 MAQMNPSMLRK
+185 MAQINPSMLRK

-203 SSENILLQGQEG
+203 SIENILLQGQEA
-215 ADEPKTLLKTLL
+215 ADDPKTLLKTLL
-227 GLLSEEGANK
+227 SLLSDEGSNK
-237 EVLRQVE
+237 GVLRQVE
-244 DATSEFEAAQAQSAQ
+244 DAASEFEAAQAQSAQ

-269 VILPFVDA
+269 VILPFIDA

-297 LCVDIHSR
+297 LSVDIHSR

-320 GSDVNLVMWAL
+320 GSDVDLVMWAL
-331 RGDVALLAK
+331 RGEVAHLAK

>member
-1 MLGPDVISAASR
+1 MLGPELVSAASR

-18 AENRTVWVQTP
+18 AENRSVWVQTP
-29 LAQQLG
+29 VAQQLS
-35 LRDGQIVQATAEVR
+35 LRDGQIVQATVEVR
-49 DQRVRLWLK
+49 DQRVRLYLK

-79 VSHNPGGWGFLI
+79 VSQNAGSWGFLI
-91 QAFPNG
+91 QAHPNG
-97 QTPAATATP
+97 QAPAATATP

-113 NPSLNPGLNP
+113 KAAAPP
-123 GLALAAEAAQ
+123 ALIPPDEAL
-133 PEPQSNRVGMLLIH
+133 PEQLPNRLGMLLMH
-147 PPGFATFSK
+147 PPGFATFSN
-156 LLNDVTQG
+156 LLSDVAQG
-164 SWSNQA
+164 SLSTQA
-170 EIGPWLQRLLQQRSS
+170 EIGPWLQRLLQQRNS
-185 MAQMNPSMLRK
+185 MAQINPSMLRK

-203 SSENILLQGQEG
+203 SIENILLQGQEA
-215 ADEPKTLLKTLL
+215 ADDPKTLLKTLL
-227 GLLSEEGANK
+227 SLLSEEGNNK
-237 EVLRQVE
+237 GVLRQVE
-244 DATSEFEAAQAQSAQ
+244 DAATEFEAAQVQSAQ

-269 VILPFVDA
+269 VILPFIDA

-297 LCVDIHSR
+297 LSVDIHSR

-320 GSDVNLVMWAL
+320 GSDVDLVMWAL
-331 RGDVALLAK
+331 RGEVAHLAK

>member
-1 MLGPDVISAASR
+1 
-13 IGPVQ
+13 
-18 AENRTVWVQTP
+18 VQTP
-29 LAQQLG
+29 VAQQLG

-58 DFFFEL
+58 DFFFDL

-91 QAFPNG
+91 QAYPNG
-97 QTPAATATP
+97 QAPPATATP

-113 NPSLNPGLNP
+113 RAAAPSPLIPP
-123 GLALAAEAAQ
+123 DEAM
-133 PEPQSNRVGMLLIH
+133 PEQLPNRLGMLLMH

-156 LLNDVTQG
+156 LLSDVTQG
-164 SWSNQA
+164 SLSTQA
-170 EIGPWLQRLLQQRSS
+170 EIGPWLQRLLQQRNS
-185 MAQMNPSMLRK
+185 MAQINPSMLRK

-203 SSENILLQGQEG
+203 SIENILLQGQEG
-215 ADEPKTLLKTLL
+215 ADDPKTLLKTLL
-227 GLLSEEGANK
+227 SLLSAEGSNK

-244 DATSEFEAAQAQSAQ
+244 DAATEFEAAQAQSAQ

-297 LCVDIHSR
+297 LSVDIHSR

-320 GSDVNLVMWAL
+320 GSDVDLVMWAL
-331 RGDVALLAK
+331 RGEVAHLAK

>member
-1 MLGPDVISAASR
+1 MLGPDVVSAASR

-29 LAQQLG
+29 VAQQLG

-58 DFFFEL
+58 DFFFDL

-91 QAFPNG
+91 QAYPNG
-97 QTPAATATP
+97 QAPPATATP

-113 NPSLNPGLNP
+113 RAAAPSPLIPP
-123 GLALAAEAAQ
+123 DEAM
-133 PEPQSNRVGMLLIH
+133 PEQLPNRLGMLLMH

-156 LLNDVTQG
+156 LLSDVTQG
-164 SWSNQA
+164 SLSTQA
-170 EIGPWLQRLLQQRSS
+170 EIGPWLQRLLQQRNS
-185 MAQMNPSMLRK
+185 MAQINPSMLRK

-203 SSENILLQGQEG
+203 SIENILLQGQEG
-215 ADEPKTLLKTLL
+215 ADDPKTLLKTLL
-227 GLLSEEGANK
+227 SLLSEEGNNK
-237 EVLRQVE
+237 GVLRQVE
-244 DATSEFEAAQAQSAQ
+244 DAATEFEAAQAQSAQ

-297 LCVDIHSR
+297 LSVDIHSR

-320 GSDVNLVMWAL
+320 GSDVDLVMWAL
-331 RGDVALLAK
+331 RGEVAHLAK

>member
-1 MLGPDVISAASR
+1 MLGPDVVSAASR
-13 IGPVQ
+13 IGLVQ

-29 LAQQLG
+29 VAQQLG

-58 DFFFEL
+58 DFFFDL

-91 QAFPNG
+91 QAYPNG
-97 QTPAATATP
+97 QAPPATATP
-106 VNQLFGL
+106 VNQLF
-113 NPSLNPGLNP
+113 GLNP

-133 PEPQSNRVGMLLIH
+133 PEPQSNRLGMLLMH

-156 LLNDVTQG
+156 LLSDVAQG
-164 SWSNQA
+164 SWGTQA
-170 EIGPWLQRLLQQRSS
+170 EIGPWFQRLLQQRSS
-185 MAQMNPSMLRK
+185 MAQINPSMLRK

-203 SSENILLQGQEG
+203 SIENILLQGQEA
-215 ADEPKTLLKTLL
+215 ADDPKTLLKTLL
-227 GLLSEEGANK
+227 SLLSEEGANK

-244 DATSEFEAAQAQSAQ
+244 DAASEFEAAQAQGAQ

-297 LCVDIHSR
+297 LSVDIHSR

-320 GSDVNLVMWAL
+320 GSDVDLVMWAL
-331 RGDVALLAK
+331 RGDVAHLAK

>member
-1 MLGPDVISAASR
+1 MLGPDVVSAASR

-29 LAQQLG
+29 VAQQLG

-97 QTPAATATP
+97 QAPAATATP

-113 NPSLNPGLNP
+113 RAAAPPPLVPP
-123 GLALAAEAAQ
+123 DEAL
-133 PEPQSNRVGMLLIH
+133 PEQLPNRLGMLLMH

-156 LLNDVTQG
+156 LLNDVAQG
-164 SWSNQA
+164 SWSTQT
-170 EIGPWLQRLLQQRSS
+170 EIGPWLQRLLQQRQSL
-185 MAQMNPSMLRK
+185 AQMNPSMLRK

-203 SSENILLQGQEG
+203 SIENVLVQGQEA
-215 ADEPKTLLKTLL
+215 ADDPKTLLKQLL
-227 GLLSEEGANK
+227 GLLSEEDGNK
-237 EVLRQVE
+237 QVLRQVE
-244 DATSEFEAAQAQSAQ
+244 DAATEFEAAQAQSAQ

-269 VILPFVDA
+269 VILPFIDA

-297 LCVDIHSR
+297 LSVDIHSR

-320 GSDVNLVMWAL
+320 GTDVDLVMWAL
-331 RGDVALLAK
+331 RGEVAHLAK

-368 LARVSESSGTR
+368 LARVTESSGTR

>member
-1 MLGPDVISAASR
+1 MLGPDVVSAASR
-13 IGPVQ
+13 IGLVQ

-29 LAQQLG
+29 VAQQLG

-58 DFFFEL
+58 DFFFDL

-91 QAFPNG
+91 QAYPNG
-97 QTPAATATP
+97 QAPPATATP

-113 NPSLNPGLNP
+113 NPGLNP
-123 GLALAAEAAQ
+123 GLALSSEAVQ
-133 PEPQSNRVGMLLIH
+133 PEPQSNRLGMLLMH

-156 LLNDVTQG
+156 LLSDVTQG
-164 SWSNQA
+164 SLSTQA
-170 EIGPWLQRLLQQRSS
+170 EIGPWLQRLLQQRNS
-185 MAQMNPSMLRK
+185 MAQINPSMLRK

-203 SSENILLQGQEG
+203 SIENILLQGQEG
-215 ADEPKTLLKTLL
+215 ADDPKTLLKTLL
-227 GLLSEEGANK
+227 SLLSEEGNNK
-237 EVLRQVE
+237 GVLRQVE
-244 DATSEFEAAQAQSAQ
+244 DAATEFEAAQVQSAQ

-297 LCVDIHSR
+297 LSVDIHSR

-320 GSDVNLVMWAL
+320 GSDVDLVMWAL
-331 RGDVALLAK
+331 RGEVAHLAK